1 MNTTHTALIVPPRL
15 GEPLRVVPVAGPES
29 LKDLLGGDFE
39 SVARGDWHLYLNA
52 EGTSANLPVNL
63 RADQL
68 MHDCGL
74 DLAGAAR
81 GPAVIVGR
89 DAKGKDTSIPEHLLR
104 LAAELF
110 GTPQAAA

>member
-1 MNTTHTALIVPPRL
+1 MNATYIALIVPARL
-15 GEPLRVVPVAGPES
+15 GEPLRTVPVEGPDG
-29 LKDLLGGDFE
+29 LRDLLGGDFE

-52 EGTSANLPVNL
+52 EGTSGDLPPNL
-63 RADQL
+63 RAAQL

-81 GPAVIVGR
+81 GPAVILGR
-89 DAKGKDTSIPEHLLR
+89 DAQGKDTSVPAHLLR

-110 GTPQAAA
+110 GTPQAA

>member
-1 MNTTHTALIVPPRL
+1 MSTAHTALIVPSRL
-15 GEPLRVVPVAGPES
+15 GEPLRVVSVAGQDN

-81 GPAVIVGR
+81 GPAVILGR
-89 DAKGKDTSIPEHLLR
+89 DAKGKDTSVPERLLR
-104 LAAELF
+104 LAEELF
-110 GTPQAAA
+110 GTPQAA

>member
-1 MNTTHTALIVPPRL
+1 MSTAHTALIVPPRL
-15 GEPLRVVPVAGPES
+15 GEPLRVVPVEGPDS

-110 GTPQAAA
+110 GTPQAA